1 MNESIKVGKPNR
13 WLHRN
18 LGIVNTIIKS
28 YGAWAHFNNEA
39 FNLQFNSLARGK
51 KGSSSLGF
59 ELRHSDTCGKWS
71 TSVPTTIYFYC

>member
-39 FNLQFNSLARGK
+39 FNLQF
-51 KGSSSLGF
+51 
-59 ELRHSDTCGKWS
+59 
-71 TSVPTTIYFYC
+71 

>member
-39 FNLQFNSLARGK
+39 FNLQFQFDWSNCLTVLQEGK
-51 KGSSSLGF
+51 KDQVHWDSS
-59 ELRHSDTCGKWS
+59 
-71 TSVPTTIYFYC
+71 